1 MDGKVLKLEK
11 NWDDVDFNGNRES
24 DMARFWKG
32 QQKKKRLYNIIY
44 H

>member
-1 MDGKVLKLEK
+1 MDGKEQKLEK

-32 QQKKKRLYNIIY
+32 QKKKKDCII
-44 H
+44 